1 MSKCKRSQAHP
12 VLNVA
17 ALGCLVAGAVAIIRA
32 VEMER
37 VGDGLLCVVS
47 ALAACSLVCYLYFRK
62 G

>member
-1 MSKCKRSQAHP
+1 M
-12 VLNVA
+12 LNVA